1 MDKIWYLK
9 RIDIL
14 SGLGEDEL
22 RHIEKNSIMKEYV
35 EGQVIYSPNRL
46 DEYIYFLK
54 RARSGSPRSR
64 RQAGKSF
71 TPF

>member
-14 SGLGEDEL
+14 SGLSEGELSYID
-22 RHIEKNSIMKEYV
+22 KNSIMKEYA
-35 EGQVIYSPNRL
+35 EGQVIYSPDQI

-54 RARSGSPRSR
+54 K
-64 RQAGKSF
+64 GKIRLS
-71 TPF
+71 TQIQR